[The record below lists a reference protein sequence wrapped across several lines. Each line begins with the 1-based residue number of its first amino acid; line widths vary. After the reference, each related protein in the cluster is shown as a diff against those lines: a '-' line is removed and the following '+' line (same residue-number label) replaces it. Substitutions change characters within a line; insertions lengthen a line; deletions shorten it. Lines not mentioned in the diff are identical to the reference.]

1 MKAGAPRLADNLEHI
16 ASAVDRIGRY
26 TESLDEAGFPAS
38 DLVQDAVVRNL
49 QVIGE
54 ACRNIEREQPEFAAA
69 HPALPLGRAYAMRN
83 ALTHGYFKI
92 SAQVVWQTP
101 RDDLPP
107 LLHQVRQLLSER
119 AAADA
124 MKDTG

>member
-1 MKAGAPRLADNLEHI
+1 
-16 ASAVDRIGRY
+16 
-26 TESLDEAGFPAS
+26 
-38 DLVQDAVVRNL
+38 
-49 QVIGE
+49 
-54 ACRNIEREQPEFAAA
+54 
-69 HPALPLGRAYAMRN
+69 MRN

-92 SAQVVWQTP
+92 SAQVVWQTQ